1 MLARSGIAPFR
12 GFWLRRWEQCQQ
24 GDTVGTT
31 LLYFGCRK
39 KTMNLL
45 KHETDMASKSN
56 QGYHFYSSHPHTLY
70 HVPQF
75 PEENGL
81 HE

>member
-1 MLARSGIAPFR
+1 M
-12 GFWLRRWEQCQQ
+12 RRWEQCQQ
-24 GDTVGTT
+24 GDTVGAT

-56 QGYHFYSSHPHTLY
+56 QGYI
-70 HVPQF
+70 Q
-75 PEENGL
+75 
-81 HE
+81 

>member
-1 MLARSGIAPFR
+1 MVPFEFTSTGRAQRHVLLIVLARSGIAPFR
-12 GFWLRRWEQCQQ
+12 GFWMRRWEQCQQ
-24 GDTVGTT
+24 GDTVGAT

-56 QGYHFYSSHPHTLY
+56 QGYI
-70 HVPQF
+70 
-75 PEENGL
+75 
-81 HE
+81 